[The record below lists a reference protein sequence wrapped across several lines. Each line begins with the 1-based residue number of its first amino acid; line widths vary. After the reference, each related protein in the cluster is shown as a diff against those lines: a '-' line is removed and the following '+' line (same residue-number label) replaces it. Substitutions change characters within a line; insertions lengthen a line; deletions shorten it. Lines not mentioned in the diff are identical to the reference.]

1 MEILG
6 LSQLRAFSIV
16 PQIPTGRS
24 GGFRAKTRG
33 RSPVFA
39 RLARTSVDNLR
50 MNGAGDAVMKFG
62 VELGKSVHVV
72 DGSVGDVS
80 HRRRLDDVADDE
92 FLDGFVLGRT
102 PGAIGA
108 PHRLHVT
115 TPLLRP
121 TVVSPLL
128 RHFNLI
134 LQIS

>member
-1 MEILG
+1 MVISLW
-6 LSQLRAFSIV
+6 
-16 PQIPTGRS
+16 
-24 GGFRAKTRG
+24 
-33 RSPVFA
+33 
-39 RLARTSVDNLR
+39 
-50 MNGAGDAVMKFG
+50 
-62 VELGKSVHVV
+62 VV
-72 DGSVGDVS
+72 DARERGVCHYIYLNSSVFIGLT

-134 LQIS
+134 IEIS